1 MAIQKENVFIV
12 AIKQYTKKRV
22 NMSIGPFDTIE
33 IVTFVF
39 NLIAFFFIYKAYA
52 TVIDNPEIKKFWRLF
67 LLVSVFFLLNKFF
80 ANVEKIGLRNLFDII
95 EHMSTLVAGLFFVLV
110 VINVSKGVK
119 SDS

>member
-1 MAIQKENVFIV
+1 MVIQKENVFIV

-39 NLIAFFFIYKAYA
+39 NLIAFFFIYKAYV
-52 TVIDNPEIKKFWRLF
+52 TVIDNPEIKKFWKLF
-67 LLVSVFFLLNKFF
+67 LLISVFFLLNRFF
-80 ANVEKIGLRNLFDII
+80 TNLEAIGLRDIFNI
-95 EHMSTLVAGLFFVLV
+95 LEHISILVAGAVFMLV

-119 SDS
+119 SD